1 MFCFYQLYTF
11 PLRINGGSARVRV
24 KYKRKRE
31 IFFFSSFNWSENVS
45 IIRCYGWEQ
54 LIRSLR
60 PTQKNSRH
68 VIVLY
73 RDIFQLC
80 MLCDYFI
87 QNSFPSKRGIGK
99 NTNFCVLSFCCR
111 RTISTSLCD
120 APWTARVSTLEFR
133 QCFFFL
139 SFFLSYKRIDGMN
152 VRSTFSCAVLN
163 PFFSTS
169 HLYRVIR
176 IYISLLLSSREGKIR
191 FVFPP
196 LKKNVFYLNCWEK
209 IV

>member
-1 MFCFYQLYTF
+1 MFQSSVVT
-11 PLRINGGSARVRV
+11 GGNSWFDHYDRPRKIPDMSSCYIAIYFNYVCSV
-24 KYKRKRE
+24 IISSKIVFHPKGDWEKYKFLCLVFLLPPNYFHFVMWRALDCARFDTG
-31 IFFFSSFNWSENVS
+31 IPAMFFFS
-45 IIRCYGWEQ
+45 
-54 LIRSLR
+54 
-60 PTQKNSRH
+60 
-68 VIVLY
+68 
-73 RDIFQLC
+73 
-80 MLCDYFI
+80 
-87 QNSFPSKRGIGK
+87 
-99 NTNFCVLSFCCR
+99 
-111 RTISTSLCD
+111 
-120 APWTARVSTLEFR
+120 
-133 QCFFFL
+133 FFL
-139 SFFLSYKRIDGMN
+139 PYKRIDGMN

>member
-1 MFCFYQLYTF
+1 M
-11 PLRINGGSARVRV
+11 
-24 KYKRKRE
+24 
-31 IFFFSSFNWSENVS
+31 
-45 IIRCYGWEQ
+45 
-54 LIRSLR
+54 IRSLR

-87 QNSFPSKRGIGK
+87 QNSFPSKGGLGK
-99 NTNFCVLSFCCR
+99 IQIFVSCLSAAAELFPLR
-111 RTISTSLCD
+111 YVTRPGLR
-120 APWTARVSTLEFR
+120 AFR
-133 QCFFFL
+133 HWNSGNVFFFFL
-139 SFFLSYKRIDGMN
+139 SFFLPYKRIDGMN

>member
-11 PLRINGGSARVRV
+11 PLRINDGSARVRV

-87 QNSFPSKRGIGK
+87 QNSFPSKGGLGK
-99 NTNFCVLSFCCR
+99 IQIFVSCLSAAAELFPLR
-111 RTISTSLCD
+111 YVTRPGLR
-120 APWTARVSTLEFR
+120 AFR
-133 QCFFFL
+133 HWNSGNVFFFFL
-139 SFFLSYKRIDGMN
+139 SFF
-152 VRSTFSCAVLN
+152 
-163 PFFSTS
+163 PTS
-169 HLYRVIR
+169 GLM
-176 IYISLLLSSREGKIR
+176 E
-191 FVFPP
+191 
-196 LKKNVFYLNCWEK
+196 
-209 IV
+209 